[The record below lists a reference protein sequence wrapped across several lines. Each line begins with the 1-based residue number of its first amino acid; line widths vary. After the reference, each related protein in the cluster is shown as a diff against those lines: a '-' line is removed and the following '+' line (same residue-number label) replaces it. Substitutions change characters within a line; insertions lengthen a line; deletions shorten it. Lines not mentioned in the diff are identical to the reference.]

1 MPRSFDYKKEFFER
15 PYLTPENIR
24 FWSIL
29 AVVAF
34 VYFSFAISSI
44 RWASN
49 LPSEKIFTEIKKG
62 YQAYLLDL
70 EVENI
75 TLSDELLGDA
85 DLLFN
90 PDLDVNEQ
98 TFPEAQKVTTGKRS
112 RRGGGNTDV
121 LFANIEIEAITSAV
135 KKVPGYTGIN
145 PYDSRIERS
154 LSYDNEI
161 SLFKSHQDHIRIPIP
176 PTIKFAS
183 RNGNRD
189 IYETTAVMEI
199 NELDIK
205 FCFEK
210 AAHLDPRFSGHIL
223 LSFTIHPDGYVI
235 PPSIKIIQ
243 SNINDPR
250 ILDCVVKSIRRWRN
264 FKQIAYEDGNFTI
277 TRKYIF

>member
-1 MPRSFDYKKEFFER
+1 MPHSFDYKKEFFER
-15 PYLTPENIR
+15 PFLTPENIR

-44 RWASN
+44 HWASN
-49 LPSEKIFTEIKKG
+49 LPSEKIFTEIKRG

-75 TLSDELLGDA
+75 TLADDLLVDA

-90 PDLDVNEQ
+90 PDLDINKQ
-98 TFPEAQKVTTGKRS
+98 AFPEAQEVSTG
-112 RRGGGNTDV
+112 RRGRGRRGNANV

-145 PYDSRIERS
+145 PYDSRRERS

-161 SLFKSHQDHIRIPIP
+161 NLFKSHHDRIRIPIP

-183 RNGNRD
+183 RNGYRD

-210 AAHLDPRFSGHIL
+210 AARFNPGFSGHIL

-243 SNINDPR
+243 SNISDSR

-264 FKQIAYEDGNFTI
+264 FKQIAYEDGSYTI